1 MFSESA
7 IRRRSSFQA
16 TYFPVET
23 WRGNKNARIEGRVC
37 ACVQSMANDSRGQNR
52 RRMGSEKGAAK
63 NQYRRPWNFL
73 SARFPITKHR
83 VTWSMWKE
91 KKNKTFR
98 FDHFLE
104 FSWIVV
110 TIFRITRWAPRTTRG
125 CQVYIAENFPPQT
138 LFSTFSFHL
147 LKDLQNCKLLLLLLF

>member
-1 MFSESA
+1 MHVSKGVCA
-7 IRRRSSFQA
+7 
-16 TYFPVET
+16 
-23 WRGNKNARIEGRVC
+23 RVC
-37 ACVQSMANDSRGQNR
+37 SRW
-52 RRMGSEKGAAK
+52 RMIRGDRIADGWGRKKEQPKINIAVPETSCPRVSRLRNIESRDRCEK
-63 NQYRRPWNFL
+63 
-73 SARFPITKHR
+73 
-83 VTWSMWKE
+83 

-104 FSWIVV
+104 FSWIVMV

-125 CQVYIAENFPPQT
+125 CQIYIAENFPPQT